1 MMNEQSFGTY
11 AKEFKKDI
19 SAYIEL
25 RLEYTKLIAYEKV
38 AKVSAVS
45 LSFLVILFF
54 AFFAFFFLSF
64 AGGYYIGSLTG
75 NNALGFG
82 IISLVYIV
90 LLVVVLVLRKKYFE
104 KVIIEKIV
112 DVLIEEDESN

>member
-1 MMNEQSFGTY
+1 MNEQSFGTY

-25 RLEYTKLIAYEKV
+25 RLEYTKLIAYEKI

-54 AFFAFFFLSF
+54 AFFAFFFFFCCGFLF
-64 AGGYYIGSLTG
+64 G
-75 NNALGFG
+75 NSGQ
-82 IISLVYIV
+82 
-90 LLVVVLVLRKKYFE
+90 
-104 KVIIEKIV
+104 
-112 DVLIEEDESN
+112 